1 LAGALVLVSQ
11 GVVQNLK
18 PYTNAT
24 LMEPQVVEKTS
35 ADGVVQRDTVTTQR
49 IAQEPTASQKQS
61 KCQGQMG

>member
-49 IAQEPTASQKQS
+49 ITQEPTASQKQS
-61 KCQGQMG
+61 KYQGQMG